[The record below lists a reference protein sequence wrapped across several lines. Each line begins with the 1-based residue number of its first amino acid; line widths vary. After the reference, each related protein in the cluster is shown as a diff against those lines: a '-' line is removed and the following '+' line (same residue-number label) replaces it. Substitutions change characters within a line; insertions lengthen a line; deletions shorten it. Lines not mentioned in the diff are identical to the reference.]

1 MKTMTTRT
9 FVYAALT
16 VLAVV
21 AFFLR
26 PLSVAILAAGL
37 ASIDGALL
45 LVMWW
50 SSVSVDA
57 PFFLCLTMS
66 VGFSVDYGVH
76 VAHAYKHDGHDRDHD
91 DADARSVTERL
102 TNALCG
108 VGKSV
113 AKGGASTFTGIFV
126 LASKYLLI
134 KRRKSN
140 GI

>member
-26 PLSVAILAAGL
+26 PLLVAIHAAGL

-50 SSVSVDA
+50 SSVSVNA
-57 PFFLCLTMS
+57 SSFLCLTMS

-76 VAHAYKHDGHDRDHD
+76 VAHAYEHDDHDRDHD
-91 DADARSVTERL
+91 DADARSVTQRL
-102 TNALCG
+102 THALCS
-108 VGKSV
+108 VGPS
-113 AKGGASTFTGIFV
+113 SPPF
-126 LASKYLLI
+126 S
-134 KRRKSN
+134 R
-140 GI
+140 

>member
-1 MKTMTTRT
+1 MYCHTRS
-9 FVYAALT
+9 
-16 VLAVV
+16 AV
-21 AFFLR
+21 
-26 PLSVAILAAGL
+26 
-37 ASIDGALL
+37 
-45 LVMWW
+45 
-50 SSVSVDA
+50 
-57 PFFLCLTMS
+57 C
-66 VGFSVDYGVH
+66 
-76 VAHAYKHDGHDRDHD
+76 

-134 KRRKSN
+134 KRRKSK